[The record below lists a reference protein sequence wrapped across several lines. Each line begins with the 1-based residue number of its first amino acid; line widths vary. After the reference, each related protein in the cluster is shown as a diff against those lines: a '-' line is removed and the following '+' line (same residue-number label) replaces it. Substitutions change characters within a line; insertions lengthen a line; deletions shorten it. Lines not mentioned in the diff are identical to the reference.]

1 MSMREPWDE
10 GETPDEQEAR
20 REAYRRLADAARRV
34 GLSLE
39 NRSGMLRQVTHN
51 EVETRKFLADQVYGV
66 PDEYLDDFLRTRMED
81 AEKGERE

>member
-10 GETPDEQEAR
+10 GETPDEQAAR

-39 NRSGMLRQVTHN
+39 SLGGMLRQVTHN
-51 EVETRKFLADQVYGV
+51 EVETRRFLAEKVYGV
-66 PDEYLDDFLRTRMED
+66 PDEYLDDFLRTRMGDDKE
-81 AEKGERE
+81 GGNG